1 MEMKTH
7 ILLEGLIEDFLGD
20 QGLFVQTMPANQE
33 PLFRRD
39 AFLGPVGCG
48 WRVLK
53 ELAALFR

>member
-39 AFLGPVGCG
+39 VFLGPMG

-53 ELAALFR
+53 DLAAAFR